1 MKGTFVVSDEPTIPA
16 PGLELQPGSG
26 HSCAVELR
34 KGEGALHGCVL
45 PKQFGRVR
53 ETLSTCVHYPH
64 VFHQRQFDLMTKR
77 CCPQ

>member
-1 MKGTFVVSDEPTIPA
+1 MAGSVKGTFVVSDELTIPA

-45 PKQFGRVR
+45 PKQFGPKSGR
-53 ETLSTCVHYPH
+53 HYPH